1 MLKLRHSRIGREHL
15 YALSK
20 ERRWVATQERYPK
33 VVDHLKENSPVIHTS
48 GIHSGSGT
56 SIHLDKSSLHGP
68 VQSFD
73 KSINKNVFRLWKQ
86 IPVKS
91 LLKKF
96 SSYVDRFKLG
106 WQEDSENVCCTEC

>member
-1 MLKLRHSRIGREHL
+1 MLKFRHSKIGREHL

-20 ERRWVATQERYPK
+20 ERRWVAAPGRYPK
-33 VVDHLKENSPVIHTS
+33 VVDHLKEDFPVVHTS
-48 GIHSGSGT
+48 SIHSGT
-56 SIHLDKSSLHGP
+56 SIRRLKKSSLHGL

-73 KSINKNVFRLWKQ
+73 KSIEKNILRLWKQ

-91 LLKKF
+91 ILKRF